1 MKHKPENILKSN
13 IFRFPLILI
22 SIFIHSEIIAQ
33 ENFVPGTIITNQDDT
48 LSGLIDYRDWA
59 ESPETFRFKK
69 TSESPVAIYT
79 PHTIKSIS
87 VADAEYICRQVIID
101 NTPVDLWKLGLGYIQ
116 LLEKD
121 TIALKTIV
129 RSEDGLS
136 LYTYTAKDKNHFFAT
151 YGDSIIELLYIY
163 YYDEKL
169 ASGIKVSEYKNQLAR
184 ITQRCPELLGAI
196 DRCRFTT
203 NAIASIIIDFNQ
215 CAQNSI
221 SYQYLKPKTQKYF
234 GILIGVSET
243 KITFTT
249 GDSGPGYGRA
259 DYNYGFGYNAGIFYD
274 IDFEGRRQTLWL
286 NNEFTLSKF
295 SSGGYA
301 AYTSG
306 SFYKEE
312 NISFDVVDLQLSTA
326 LKVQMNTPEFKP
338 YFKVGFGG
346 VYSITND
353 NEQIVMEENIYIH
366 TIENYTLT
374 NEIDKNNFHIS
385 ILTAGGITFINKYY
399 LELLY
404 NRALTIAGTES
415 VKGFQDAFSLHLKYA
430 F

>member
-1 MKHKPENILKSN
+1 M
-13 IFRFPLILI
+13 
-22 SIFIHSEIIAQ
+22 
-33 ENFVPGTIITNQDDT
+33 PGTIITNGDDT
-48 LSGLIDYRDWA
+48 LSGLIDFRDWA
-59 ESPETFRFKK
+59 DSPETFRYKK
-69 TSESPVAIYT
+69 TSESPVTIYT

-215 CAQNSI
+215 CEENTI

-234 GILIGVSET
+234 GILVGVSET

-312 NISFDVVDLQLSTA
+312 NISFDVVDIQLSTA
-326 LKVQMNTPEFKP
+326 LKIQMNTPEFIP

-353 NEQIVMEENIYIH
+353 NKQIVMEENIYIH

-385 ILTAGGITFINKYY
+385 LLAAGGITFMNKYY

-404 NRALTIAGTES
+404 NRALTIAGSES
-415 VKGFQDAFSLHLKYA
+415 VKGFQDTFSLHLKYA